1 MALAANFNLQLR
13 IIVKFKML
21 VTSVI
26 LVQTKAITVRRRRPE
41 IAPRLG
47 NDFIVLSDHIKEAQS
62 IQDLVDTFMDEA
74 KEYCWK
80 DNLGQEA
87 IKDAIFTYVV
97 DFSQN
102 MEKSY
107 FG

>member
-1 MALAANFNLQLR
+1 
-13 IIVKFKML
+13 
-21 VTSVI
+21 
-26 LVQTKAITVRRRRPE
+26 
-41 IAPRLG
+41 
-47 NDFIVLSDHIKEAQS
+47 
-62 IQDLVDTFMDEA
+62 MDEA